1 MISAGPAITIVKLQF
16 GRTGR
21 LITKLCK
28 LVFVLGTP
36 ELIHRVYSR
45 HTFWILK
52 GQLGIAAFIF
62 LLICARTVSL
72 EGYILNADLRSG

>member
-1 MISAGPAITIVKLQF
+1 M
-16 GRTGR
+16 
-21 LITKLCK
+21 KLCK

-36 ELIHRVYSR
+36 EVIQRVYSR
-45 HTFWILK
+45 QIFFCILK

-72 EGYILNADLRSG
+72 EGYILNADLRFYLGVYATSESNRIVEPGLL

>member
-1 MISAGPAITIVKLQF
+1 M
-16 GRTGR
+16 
-21 LITKLCK
+21 KLCK

-36 ELIHRVYSR
+36 QGLVQTLFLDIK
-45 HTFWILK
+45 K

-72 EGYILNADLRSG
+72 EGYPQCRLEVLVMNLCYIWEQ

>member
-1 MISAGPAITIVKLQF
+1 M
-16 GRTGR
+16 
-21 LITKLCK
+21 KLCK

-36 ELIHRVYSR
+36 QGLVQTLFLDIK
-45 HTFWILK
+45 K

-72 EGYILNADLRSG
+72 EGYILNADLRF